1 MLRGGTAPVPPAK
14 PLLANL
20 DLQGAGTLSEA
31 RPSSTA
37 VNWAEHGLKVEM
49 QVGNAAFAGQE
60 PNYSNDRHPL
70 SLYSMA
76 KRLTGGSFQEFLQLR
91 RDRNAGKSEG
101 SGHSVTNL
109 LRGRGLS
116 LARSGLTASDMPR
129 RLASMRF
136 TELKSYLLYRFSED
150 VYSSSFPCFLRK
162 PEKML

>member
-1 MLRGGTAPVPPAK
+1 
-14 PLLANL
+14 
-20 DLQGAGTLSEA
+20 
-31 RPSSTA
+31 
-37 VNWAEHGLKVEM
+37 M

-70 SLYSMA
+70 SVYSMA

-91 RDRNAGKSEG
+91 RDRNACKSDG

-129 RLASMRF
+129 RLASTHDCLVHRAEKLF
-136 TELKSYLLYRFSED
+136 AL
-150 VYSSSFPCFLRK
+150 SFFRGFVFFRLSMFP
-162 PEKML
+162 